1 MKNTLWRGWFGI
13 WIVRSF
19 GYKIFKQCH
28 DVSDKQQQPKKID
41 KKIFKTIFLI

>member
-19 GYKIFKQCH
+19 GWYWMVLDGIEN
-28 DVSDKQQQPKKID
+28 
-41 KKIFKTIFLI
+41 TIKFIKA